1 MLRYIFILFFFTINS
16 FGYATEQIKD
26 QMIYNGKTYYIQNV
40 FLNKT
45 LLSNYVYENFL
56 TNNYFNTA
64 LWRGYMATYEIVNN
78 KVVLED
84 IKINAYHGVLPEE
97 KILGTFYIVNAEIVA
112 DITKAAETDDLN
124 DTINYA
130 LINDIIHAEM
140 KISSELLE
148 HVAGR
153 IIRKIKSEFAQVQK
167 VKVKITKTK
176 PPMKGEMKG
185 VSVEFEENF

>member
-1 MLRYIFILFFFTINS
+1 MSSKIIL
-16 FGYATEQIKD
+16 
-26 QMIYNGKTYYIQNV
+26 
-40 FLNKT
+40 
-45 LLSNYVYENFL
+45 EN
-56 TNNYFNTA
+56 
-64 LWRGYMATYEIVNN
+64 
-78 KVVLED
+78 
-84 IKINAYHGVLPEE
+84 IKIYAYHGVLPEE

-153 IIRKIKSEFAQVQK
+153 IIRKIKLEFPQIQN
-167 VKVKITKTK
+167 VKIKITKTK
-176 PPMKGEMKG
+176 PPMQGEMKG

>member
-1 MLRYIFILFFFTINS
+1 MTSKIILEN
-16 FGYATEQIKD
+16 IK
-26 QMIYNGKTYYIQNV
+26 MY
-40 FLNKT
+40 
-45 LLSNYVYENFL
+45 
-56 TNNYFNTA
+56 
-64 LWRGYMATYEIVNN
+64 
-78 KVVLED
+78 
-84 IKINAYHGVLPEE
+84 AYHGVLPEE
-97 KILGTFYIVNAEIVA
+97 KILGTYYIVHAEIVA
-112 DITKAAETDDLN
+112 DISKAAETDNLN

-140 KISSELLE
+140 KIPSELLE

-153 IIRKIKSEFAQVQK
+153 IIRKIKSEFTQVKK